1 MTRSF
6 DLSKKPHS
14 HGDVPHVINGNDN
27 TSHPREAQSSGSD
40 FPAYQQGPL
49 TFRRS
54 QVPDTTSDQRLL
66 ETYET
71 GHWSHQDPWR
81 VLRIQS
87 EFVEGFDEIGRSEE
101 HTSELRS
108 GGNLV

>member
-14 HGDVPHVINGNDN
+14 HGDVPHVINGSDN
-27 TSHPREAQSSGSD
+27 TSHPREARSSGSD

-71 GHWSHQDPWR
+71 GHWSHQ
-81 VLRIQS
+81 
-87 EFVEGFDEIGRSEE
+87 RSEE
-101 HTSELRS
+101 HTPELQSR
-108 GGNLV
+108 GHLVCRLLLAKNTANTTARAT